1 MFDVTVEPGAPGG
14 EVGGGGVEEGDGQRG
29 GHAGEGAAAGV
40 DRARRV
46 ATLAQA
52 REMCGQDMG
61 GQAGP
66 RPVHYLHNGCH
77 RLTGSLTPGSHR

>member
-1 MFDVTVEPGAPGG
+1 MFDVTASPARQRG
-14 EVGGGGVEEGDGQRG
+14 EVGGGGVEERDGQRG

-52 REMCGQDMG
+52 REMSGQDMG

-66 RPVHYLHNGCH
+66 
-77 RLTGSLTPGSHR
+77 